1 MRAREFSESEGV
13 DIAINHGAG
22 EDLEDAS
29 SAWEHAAGS
38 HDARRSLTREEKG
51 RERKREED
59 RGYEGFIQVD
69 RDFVSAD
76 PLDREQSSSRLSIFE
91 NRIIFHLFHP
101 F

>member
-59 RGYEGFIQVD
+59 RGYEG
-69 RDFVSAD
+69 
-76 PLDREQSSSRLSIFE
+76 LSKWTETSFL
-91 NRIIFHLFHP
+91 RILSTASKVQAACQYSKTG
-101 F
+101 